1 MAKPE
6 RQRPSCILQLTSFH
20 FLRKKDWLMQ
30 LFQTVK
36 KKKNLFGLDTLYYK
50 KRTMQTKTAITAF
63 APSSKRHQRSTE
75 VSCSI
80 FYQLN
85 IIGIK
90 DHLRLRSSRL
100 RKQPLERGFVW
111 DPFFC
116 LVDLQQHPNL
126 LLFLSVPHLLR

>member
-1 MAKPE
+1 LHSTTHELPFFKKKRLADAAVSNCQKKEKLVWVGHTLLQKTYNADQNCDHRFRAK
-6 RQRPSCILQLTSFH
+6 
-20 FLRKKDWLMQ
+20 
-30 LFQTVK
+30 FQTAST
-36 KKKNLFGLDTLYYK
+36 FETLHF
-50 KRTMQTKTAITAF
+50 I
-63 APSSKRHQRSTE
+63 STE